1 VTAGGRVGGRVVVV
15 TGAARGIGAG
25 IARALAV
32 EGASVV
38 VADVNEA
45 DAAKTARAIVD
56 GGGRA
61 VAVAVDVADRA
72 QVQQLVRRTVD
83 EFGELNV
90 LFNNAGIS
98 RPEAFLD
105 ITEDSFRRIME
116 VNGLGVL
123 IGMQEAVRQFTAQ
136 GGGGKIVN
144 TASIAA
150 RQGFPDFAHY
160 CASKAAVV
168 SLTQAGARSFAAL
181 GVTVNAFAP
190 GVVSTPL
197 WDDLDRVL
205 AERDNKPAGQPMAEF
220 SEGILMGRPAT
231 PEDIAPVALFLASSD
246 SDYITGQVVMVDGGM
261 VLV

>member
-1 VTAGGRVGGRVVVV
+1 MSESPSRVAIV

-25 IARALAV
+25 IARALAA

-38 VADVNEA
+38 VADVNET
-45 DAAKTARAIVD
+45 DAAQTARAIAGD
-56 GGGRA
+56 GGTAIA
-61 VAVAVDVADRA
+61 VGVDVADRA
-72 QVQQLVRRTVD
+72 RVQHLIRRTVD

-136 GGGGKIVN
+136 GSGGKIVN

-150 RQGFPDFAHY
+150 RQVFPDFAHY

-168 SLTQAGARSFAAL
+168 SLTQAGARSFAGL

-205 AERDNKPAGQPMAEF
+205 AERDHKPAGQPMAEF
-220 SEGILMGRPAT
+220 SEAILVGRPAT
-231 PEDIAPVALFLASSD
+231 PDDIAPVALFLASSD

>member
-1 VTAGGRVGGRVVVV
+1 VTRAGRVAGRVIVV

-25 IARALAV
+25 FARALAA

-38 VADVNEA
+38 VADVNAEQ
-45 DAAKTARAIVD
+45 AAETARAVIDD
-56 GGGRA
+56 GGSAIA
-61 VAVAVDVADRA
+61 VGVDVSDRA
-72 QVQQLVRRTVD
+72 QVRGLIERTVD
-83 EFGELNV
+83 AFGELNV
-90 LFNNAGIS
+90 IFNNAGIS
-98 RPEAFLD
+98 RPEAFMD
-105 ITEDSFRRIME
+105 ITEESFRRIME
-116 VNGLGVL
+116 VNALGVL
-123 IGMQEAVRQFTAQ
+123 LGTQEAVRRFIGQ
-136 GGGGKIVN
+136 GSGGKIVN

-168 SLTQAGARSFAAL
+168 SLTQAGARSFAKH
-181 GVTVNAFAP
+181 GITVNAFAP

-205 AERDNKPAGQPMAEF
+205 AERDHKPEGQPMAEF
-220 SEGILMGRPAT
+220 SEGILVGRPAT
-231 PEDIAPVALFLASSD
+231 PEDIAPTAVFLASSD

>member
-1 VTAGGRVGGRVVVV
+1 VTRAGRVAGRVVVV

-25 IARALAV
+25 FARALAA

-38 VADVNEA
+38 VADVNAEQ
-45 DAAKTARAIVD
+45 AAETARAVIDD
-56 GGGRA
+56 GGSAIA
-61 VAVAVDVADRA
+61 VGVDVSDRA
-72 QVQQLVRRTVD
+72 QVRGLIERTVD
-83 EFGELNV
+83 AFGELNV
-90 LFNNAGIS
+90 IFNNAGIS
-98 RPEAFLD
+98 RPEAFMD
-105 ITEDSFRRIME
+105 ITEESFRRIME

-123 IGMQEAVRQFTAQ
+123 LGMQEAVRRFMAQ
-136 GGGGKIVN
+136 GSGGKIVN

-168 SLTQAGARSFAAL
+168 SLTQAGARSFAKH
-181 GVTVNAFAP
+181 GITVNAFAP

-205 AERDNKPAGQPMAEF
+205 AERDHKPEGQPMAEF
-220 SEGILMGRPAT
+220 SEGILVGRPAT
-231 PEDIAPVALFLASSD
+231 PEDIAPTAVFLASSD

>member
-1 VTAGGRVGGRVVVV
+1 VTAGGRVAGRVVVV

-25 IARALAV
+25 IARALAA

-38 VADVNEA
+38 VADVNET
-45 DAAKTARAIVD
+45 DAEETARTISDD
-56 GGGRA
+56 GGTAIA
-61 VAVAVDVADRA
+61 VGVDVSDRA
-72 QVQQLVRRTVD
+72 RVQHLIRRTVD

-136 GGGGKIVN
+136 GNGGKIVN

-168 SLTQAGARSFAAL
+168 SFTQAGARSFAGL

-205 AERDNKPAGQPMAEF
+205 AERDNKPEGQPMAEF
-220 SEGILMGRPAT
+220 SEGILVGRPAT
-231 PEDIAPVALFLASSD
+231 PEDIAPIALFLASSD

>member
-1 VTAGGRVGGRVVVV
+1 MTDTGRVAGRAVIV
-15 TGAARGIGAG
+15 TGGARGIGAG
-25 IARALAV
+25 IARGLAA

-38 VADVNEA
+38 VADVNEGQA
-45 DAAKTARAIVD
+45 DETARAIVAD
-56 GGGRA
+56 GGAALA
-61 VAVAVDVADRA
+61 VGVDVADRA
-72 QVQQLVRRTVD
+72 QVQGLIRRTVD
-83 EFGELNV
+83 AFGRLDV

-123 IGMQEAVRQFTAQ
+123 IGMQEAVRQFTGQ
-136 GGGGKIVN
+136 GSGGKIVN
-144 TASIAA
+144 TASSAA
-150 RQGFPDFAHY
+150 RQGVPDFAHY

-168 SLTQAGARSFAAL
+168 SLTQAGARSFAGL

-190 GVVSTPL
+190 GVVNTPL

-205 AERDNKPAGQPMAEF
+205 AERDNKAEGQPMAEF
-220 SEGILMGRPAT
+220 SEGILVGRPAT
-231 PEDIAPVALFLASSD
+231 PEDIAPVALFLASAD

>member
-1 VTAGGRVGGRVVVV
+1 VTAGGRVADRVVVV

-25 IARALAV
+25 FARALAA
-32 EGASVV
+32 EGAKVV
-38 VADVNEA
+38 VADVNVEQATDTAEA
-45 DAAKTARAIVD
+45 IGDE
-56 GGGRA
+56 GGTA
-61 VAVAVDVADRA
+61 VAVGVDVADRQ
-72 QVQQLVRRTVD
+72 QVRRLIGRTVD
-83 EFGELNV
+83 EFGALHV

-105 ITEDSFRRIME
+105 ITEDSWRRIME

-123 IGMQEAVRQFTAQ
+123 IGMQEAARQFIDQ
-136 GGGGKIVN
+136 GSGGKIIN

-168 SLTQAGARSFAAL
+168 SLTQAGARSFAEHKI
-181 GVTVNAFAP
+181 TVNAFAP

-205 AERDNKPAGQPMAEF
+205 AERDHKPAGQPMAEF
-220 SEGILMGRPAT
+220 SEGILVGRAAT
-231 PEDIAPVALFLASSD
+231 PEDIAPTALFLASSD
-246 SDYITGQVVMVDGGM
+246 SDYMTGQVVMVDGGM

>member
-1 VTAGGRVGGRVVVV
+1 VTDNGRVAGRVVIV
-15 TGAARGIGAG
+15 TGSARGIGAG
-25 IARALAV
+25 IARALAG

-38 VADVNEA
+38 VADINEA
-45 DAAKTARAIVD
+45 EATETARSIAD
-56 GGGRA
+56 EGGTALA
-61 VAVAVDVADRA
+61 VGVDVTQRA
-72 QVQQLVRRTVD
+72 QVQALIRRAVD
-83 EFGELNV
+83 EFGALHV

-123 IGMQEAVRQFTAQ
+123 IGMQEAVRQFTTQ
-136 GGGGKIVN
+136 GAGGKIVN

-168 SLTQAGARSFAAL
+168 SLTQAGARSFASL
-181 GVTVNAFAP
+181 RVTVNAFAP

-197 WDDLDRVL
+197 WEDLDRVL
-205 AERDNKPAGQPMAEF
+205 AERDHKPAGQAMAEF
-220 SEGILMGRPAT
+220 SEGILVGRPAT
-231 PEDIAPVALFLASSD
+231 PEDIAPVALFLASAD